1 MYVQMVHLFFVDLK
15 LLGHVNLISLVMHSV
30 KYIIFSM
37 CLILVTTLLESD
49 PNSEML
55 RGVCVCVLEC
65 VV

>member
-15 LLGHVNLISLVMHSV
+15 LLGHANLISLVMHSV
-30 KYIIFSM
+30 KHIFSI